1 MCTIGHKLDMS
12 VCLVPTTPL
21 GRNNRSSTYA
31 PMERPFVFKRR
42 AVAAGPAEKEES
54 LSLCGRS
61 QRHCSSPQ
69 EVYIGRKTGIV
80 VAGYAVSADNAAEF
94 WDAASVAVAD
104 PRAMRSETP
113 MQFASIR
120 SAKQC
125 LIPSPVAEG
134 PLAYHSEID
143 GSSDTRQSGN
153 RKSSSAPS
161 SSSSSRS
168 RGVRKSSDGS
178 SRNKRHSCYDDE
190 KCSRYCQGVRYEVG
204 AARLSPRASI
214 PGSCSAFTALQIG
227 SRHALQALEKNS
239 TSASYKR
246 GKEDE
251 ESLLSTHSSD
261 MDLSPLR
268 SACNYEVSCML
279 RPQKQGGTRCLQLK
293 ILDC

>member
-1 MCTIGHKLDMS
+1 VAHCHKLDMS
-12 VCLVPTTPL
+12 VCIVPTTPL

-42 AVAAGPAEKEES
+42 AVAAGVAEKEDS
-54 LSLCGRS
+54 LSLCGSS
-61 QRHCSSPQ
+61 QRPCSSPQ

-94 WDAASVAVAD
+94 WDAASVAVAN
-104 PRAMRSETP
+104 PRAMRSETRV
-113 MQFASIR
+113 QFAGIR

-125 LIPSPVAEG
+125 LIPSPVADG
-134 PLAYHSEID
+134 PLEYHNEID

-161 SSSSSRS
+161 SSSSRRS
-168 RGVRKSSDGS
+168 RGVRKSS
-178 SRNKRHSCYDDE
+178 SRKKLHSCYDDE
-190 KCSRYCQGVRYEVG
+190 KCSRYCQGDRHEVG

-214 PGSCSAFTALQIG
+214 PGSCSSFTAPKIG
-227 SRHALQALEKNS
+227 SNHALQALEKNS
-239 TSASYKR
+239 TSASCKR
-246 GKEDE
+246 GKEEE

-279 RPQKQGGTRCLQLK
+279 RP
-293 ILDC
+293 

>member
-1 MCTIGHKLDMS
+1 VWHFGNKLDMS
-12 VCLVPTTPL
+12 ACIVTTTPL

-42 AVAAGPAEKEES
+42 AVAAGVAEMEDS

-104 PRAMRSETP
+104 PRAMRSDTRV
-113 MQFASIR
+113 QFAGSR

-134 PLAYHSEID
+134 PLEYHSEID

-168 RGVRKSSDGS
+168 RGVRKSS
-178 SRNKRHSCYDDE
+178 SRNKLHSCYDDK
-190 KCSRYCQGVRYEVG
+190 KCSRYCQGDRHEVG
-204 AARLSPRASI
+204 ARLSPRASI
-214 PGSCSAFTALQIG
+214 PGSCNSFTVPQIG
-227 SRHALQALEKNS
+227 SKNALQALRKNS
-239 TSASYKR
+239 TSASCKT
-246 GKEDE
+246 GKEE
-251 ESLLSTHSSD
+251 EENLLSTHSSD

-268 SACNYEVSCML
+268 SACNYEVTSLL
-279 RPQKQGGTRCLQLK
+279 RP
-293 ILDC
+293 